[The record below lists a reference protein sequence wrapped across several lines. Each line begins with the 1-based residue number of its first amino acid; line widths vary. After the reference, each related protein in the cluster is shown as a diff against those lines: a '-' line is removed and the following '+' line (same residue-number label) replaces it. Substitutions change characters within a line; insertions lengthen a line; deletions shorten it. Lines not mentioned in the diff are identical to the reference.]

1 MSSLYPSSGRQ
12 ALQNL
17 LTSTR
22 HRTLIFANK
31 DKRDLLSED
40 EPPSYDDAQDWSSGL
55 TRGLETP
62 FLSQIGAPGRIT
74 ISWSQFSRVETT
86 ITSCLLSNS
95 VLVQKILRT
104 SASKSREPTP
114 KSQAEVRNTVL
125 NLVRDLVTSP
135 SSYMG
140 ASLWSDGR
148 EQR

>member
-95 VLVQKILRT
+95 VLVQKHPQNLCVEIQGAYAKIAGRST
-104 SASKSREPTP
+104 QYRAEPRSRSCHKP
-114 KSQAEVRNTVL
+114 VVI
-125 NLVRDLVTSP
+125 
-135 SSYMG
+135 Y
-140 ASLWSDGR
+140 GR
-148 EQR
+148 LIMVGRS